1 MPLGADA
8 ASLARSRDGLPRVA
22 SQTSSQPAEDAPAWI
37 LGDALD
43 RLSDA
48 ATGSTDGGMSHHTAK
63 MGPEFSPLL
72 NAHEKTA

>member
-1 MPLGADA
+1 MKMETRMLATTSILAAAILGC
-8 ASLARSRDGLPRVA
+8 
-22 SQTSSQPAEDAPAWI
+22 QPAEDAPAWI